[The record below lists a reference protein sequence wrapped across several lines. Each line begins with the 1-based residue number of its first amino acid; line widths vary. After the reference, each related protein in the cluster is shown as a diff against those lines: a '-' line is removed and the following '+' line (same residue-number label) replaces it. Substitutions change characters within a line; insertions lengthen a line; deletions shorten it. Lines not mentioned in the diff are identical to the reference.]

1 MIACDVFGNNSV
13 FLWDLCKLYG
23 VQLFAFGALGILTI
37 YRREISCNNIYHHST
52 DPNQQQ
58 QHPSSRRCF
67 NDSNTSMN
75 RRRQQ
80 SLLGNPRIIWTAA
93 EVDRWILLEHCCY
106 GLAFGPLISLVYFLC
121 RIVILSAASLW
132 GRMKGALVMN
142 LSSGTNEDITSSYS
156 PSLRHAVAQEWYLCQ
171 REGFHYPSSS
181 VVLTGRTIPG
191 TREMTPSSNDT
202 AAADSL
208 DSIKK
213 YYSLSLQPMP
223 RDVQFLLLSFLPV
236 NDILAYGSTCRCF
249 HALVHCGGVAYPL
262 WNTVTVRDFHDF
274 IHWDVAQQRFYE
286 CTTKSTSRLSSNQPQ
301 QEKDPA
307 NPILLFINSW
317 HTQWGASSLEYVNN
331 TINSRKKNCQGK
343 SQQQGQHHRYKNF
356 PRGSK
361 VYELYFTLYI
371 TCIPWSLALRNT
383 TNCCYVGLYNAVYCI
398 TSFLPDHPGSVE
410 TLLMHAGTDASSIFE
425 AVGHST
431 TARALADTMCA
442 WKMKSLGGE
451 EDTYYNSS
459 CTTAMDV
466 RMRWRQR
473 RHQYNALL
481 PSSEQLPQQQSGY
494 NDTNNAAVT
503 NSLEYYYYN
512 DHSSNTDTSSSLA
525 LSVVQSI
532 NRCLS
537 EQEKR
542 VRKMAEK
549 LLHLEI
555 VVGDS
560 FHLFY
565 DPFIQT
571 WCCWYTSLTTD
582 GDLEPIM
589 MYIDD
594 TLTSTS
600 C

>member
-1 MIACDVFGNNSV
+1 MSFFRNNSAL
-13 FLWDLCKLYG
+13 LWELCKLYG
-23 VQLFAFGALGILTI
+23 VQLFAIGTLGLLTI

-52 DPNQQQ
+52 DHHQQRQQQ

-67 NDSNTSMN
+67 KEGNTNMN

-80 SLLGNPRIIWTAA
+80 GVVGNPRIIWATA

-121 RIVILSAASLW
+121 RIVILSVASLW
-132 GRMKGALVMN
+132 GRMKGVLVRN
-142 LSSGTNEDITSSYS
+142 LISRTNVDSTPSHSSSF
-156 PSLRHAVAQEWYLCQ
+156 RHAVAQEWYLCQ
-171 REGFHYPSSS
+171 SQGFRYPASSAT
-181 VVLTGRTIPG
+181 LTAKTITGTGAMTLSGR
-191 TREMTPSSNDT
+191 DT
-202 AAADSL
+202 TATGSL
-208 DSIKK
+208 DPLPQ
-213 YYSLSLQPMP
+213 YSNLCLQTMP

-236 NDILAYGSTCRCF
+236 NDILAYGSTCRHF
-249 HALVHCGGVAYPL
+249 HSLVHCGSVAYPL

-286 CTTKSTSRLSSNQPQ
+286 CTTRSTSRLSSNQPQ
-301 QEKDPA
+301 KEKDPT

-317 HTQWGASSLEYVNN
+317 HTQWASSLEHANN
-331 TINSRKKNCQGK
+331 TINKNPDKNYNAKRK
-343 SQQQGQHHRYKNF
+343 QQRQHHRYKMF
-356 PRGSK
+356 PRGRK
-361 VYELYFTLYI
+361 VHELYFTLYI

-410 TLLMHAGTDASSIFE
+410 TLLMHAGTDASTIFE

-442 WKMKSLGGE
+442 WKLKSLGGE

-466 RMRWRQR
+466 RMQWRQR
-473 RHQYNALL
+473 RYQYNSLL
-481 PSSEQLPQQQSGY
+481 PSSEQPPHQQAGY
-494 NDTNNAAVT
+494 NNTNNIAAT
-503 NSLEYYYYN
+503 NSPEHYYYN
-512 DHSSNTDTSSSLA
+512 DSSNTDTSSSLA
-525 LSVVQSI
+525 LPIVQSI

-537 EQEKR
+537 EEEKI
-542 VRKMAEK
+542 VRRMAEK

-555 VVGDS
+555 IVGDS
-560 FHLFY
+560 LHLFY
-565 DPFIQT
+565 DPFIQS

-594 TLTSTS
+594 TLTSTID
-600 C
+600 